1 VKFGFIKSWL
11 LKRAFQKAGRQL
23 EIQFSEGG
31 TMVSWRTTVFG
42 VLVILGA
49 LVAVGKAFLDGDPA
63 TVPDWGAVWVA
74 ILAGIGLIKARDQKS
89 HEEGQ

>member
-1 VKFGFIKSWL
+1 MKFGFIKSWL

-49 LVAVGKAFLDGDPA
+49 LVAVGVAFLDGDPS

-74 ILAGIGLIKARDQKS
+74 VLAGVGLIKARDQQS
-89 HEEGQ
+89 HVEGK